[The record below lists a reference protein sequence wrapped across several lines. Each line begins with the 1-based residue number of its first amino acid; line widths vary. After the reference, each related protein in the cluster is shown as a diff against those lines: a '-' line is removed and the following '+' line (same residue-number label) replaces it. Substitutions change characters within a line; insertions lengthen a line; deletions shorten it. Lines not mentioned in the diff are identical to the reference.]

1 MLHDRLVIALCTS
14 RIQNAE
20 ILESVRAFVDEAR
33 RRDYY
38 VLVFN
43 SGLEE
48 SEGGRSEASCYS
60 VYDLIPL
67 GLVDLIVIMRET
79 IRNDAVSNTIAA
91 IAKEHRIPVLCYDG
105 QMDSVPSVFSYANQ
119 AFSSL
124 LDHVLGDHGCRHVCL
139 ITGVRGHYG
148 SECMVMAYREAMK
161 KYGLPFDESRV
172 AYGDYWEEPAA
183 AATKRFLAQ
192 DDIPDAIICVNDTM
206 AIACCAVLREQG
218 LRVPEDVIVTGCDGI
233 VLERYYTPRLTTC
246 IKDYARMTAAALDTA
261 EMILEGEEVA
271 MQCEIP
277 PMLQLSESCGCR
289 VTEQRDQNEAI
300 RSLFHKLTVSALQE
314 ADEYGILGELMDRKQ
329 ATVIDYLDVLITH
342 IPDDA
347 VLCLRDSL
355 SADITPASLHQFA
368 DDGEL
373 MSTASYSRKEK
384 RFSIVPRAQLFPNFE
399 TVLAAGRTVYINSVY
414 LRDEVYGYYAY
425 YGTALEE
432 ECFKLPKLIHTAGNV
447 IGSHLIAARLLAMN
461 ERLLAARVRDTL
473 TGMLNLHGAMKQL
486 NERLAAEV
494 GGVNSR
500 LVMLVIGLRK
510 LRQINSI
517 FGHTEGDQA
526 LLSLSNAIQDCIDS
540 DIIAARIGGDEFL
553 LAFFTTDNRSNTADA
568 LIDVLKKRLRSYN
581 QVSGKS
587 YSIEIAIGRVSA
599 PVGASLSLDAML
611 NEAVSLKD
619 AEKSDFRMEGDISQ
633 ADPAE
638 MDRIISENLL
648 VYYFQPIIST
658 KTGHIYAY
666 EALMR
671 SSVDSELSP
680 LTLLRYATGTGR
692 LYEIEW
698 LTYYNVL
705 RHMRANNTVFDKKRI
720 FINSIPGHFISDADF
735 LKLKEQYGD
744 LLPQL
749 VVEFTEQAE
758 TEGEELRQIQQRCA
772 ENNMDIAVD
781 DYGTGYSNITNLLR
795 YSPNYVKIDRSLIS
809 SIHED
814 PKKQHFVTN
823 IIEFAHANGFMA
835 LAEGVE
841 TMDELRAVIRFG
853 ADLVQGNFT
862 AKPSAVPIEGI
873 DDTLSALIV
882 KLSAA
887 AAKQLLR
894 KTYMPSGETSAN
906 LRDLER
912 DNYTDIFI
920 AQPDFE
926 LCGEFNTPC
935 GLVIKIKDDT
945 TCCLVLRDV
954 YFNSTNQLPVIQ
966 IGRNCKVTLDF
977 EGDNRMDNGGILV
990 PESSTLNLTG
1000 RGNLSI
1006 STSQYKAYAI
1016 GNDADFCCGNINI
1029 DLAGCLQIA
1038 SNGDQAI
1045 GIGAG
1050 TGKGQSITVCGT
1062 RIFIQMSGIEGIGI
1076 GTLEG
1081 STRLEFAGCVAD
1093 FDLNLANGTAIGAYI
1108 GTPSVKCDT
1117 VDLTFSGSGKAM
1129 TCVGTLSGG
1138 GTYVLSESSVTANLT
1153 GQSIIAV
1160 GSADQAPEVSLR
1172 QCKIGV
1178 HFEGTRALDI
1188 GSIERD
1194 ARLTIV
1200 DTELDIYLRS
1210 GLAMHLGAEESHIY
1224 RSGGGEELN
1233 INQ

>member
-1 MLHDRLVIALCTS
+1 MLHDRLVFALCTS
-14 RIQNAE
+14 RIQNLE
-20 ILESVRAFVDEAR
+20 ILESIRAFVDEAR

-48 SEGGRSEASCYS
+48 FDGSKPEPSCYS

-67 GLVDLIVIMRET
+67 DIVDMIVVMRET
-79 IRNDAVSNTIAA
+79 IHNDAVSNTIAA
-91 IAKEHRIPVLCYDG
+91 IAKEHRIPIMCYDG
-105 QMDSVPSVFSYANQ
+105 KMDGVPSVFSYATQ
-119 AFSSL
+119 AFTDL
-124 LDHVLGDHGCRHVCL
+124 LEHVFTDHGCRHVNL

-148 SECMVMAYREAMK
+148 SECMVMAYREVLRRHD
-161 KYGLPFDESRV
+161 LPFEESRV
-172 AYGDYWEEPAA
+172 AYGDYWEGPAI

-192 DDIPDAIICVNDTM
+192 DELPDAIVCVNDTM
-206 AIACCAVLREQG
+206 AIACCSVLREQG

-233 VLERYYTPRLTTC
+233 VPERYYTPRLTTC
-246 IKDYARMTAAALDTA
+246 VKDYARLTVAALDTA
-261 EMILEGEEVA
+261 EMILAGENVA
-271 MQCEIP
+271 ESCEIP
-277 PMLQLSESCGCR
+277 PMMQLSESCGCR
-289 VTEQRDQNEAI
+289 VTEQRDQNGSI
-300 RSLFHKLTVSALQE
+300 RLLIHRLSVSACQE
-314 ADEYGILGELMDRKQ
+314 SDEYGILGELMERKQ
-329 ATVIDYLDVLITH
+329 ATVIDYLDVLVTH
-342 IPDDA
+342 LPDDSM
-347 VLCLRDSL
+347 LCLRDSL
-355 SADITPASLHQFA
+355 SADTSAASLNQFA
-368 DDGEL
+368 DDAEL
-373 MSTASYSRKEK
+373 MSTASFSRKEK
-384 RFSIVPRAQLFPNFE
+384 RFSLVPRGQLIPNLE
-399 TVLAAGRTVYINSVY
+399 TVLAAGRTVYVNSVY

-425 YGTALEE
+425 YGTELDEE
-432 ECFKLPKLIHTAGNV
+432 AFKLPKFIHTAGNV

-461 ERLLAARVRDTL
+461 ERLIAARIRDAL
-473 TGMLNLHGAMKQL
+473 TGMLNLHGALKQL
-486 NERLAAEV
+486 GERLAAEPD
-494 GGVNSR
+494 GSR
-500 LVMLVIGLRK
+500 LEMLVIGLRK

-517 FGHTEGDQA
+517 FGHSEGDQA
-526 LLSLSNAIQDCIDS
+526 LLSLAGAIQDCIDS
-540 DIIAARIGGDEFL
+540 DIVSARIGGDEFMI
-553 LAFFTTDNRSNTADA
+553 AFFASENRSDTADA

-587 YSIEIAIGRVSA
+587 YSIEIAVGHVSS
-599 PVGASLSLDAML
+599 PVGSGISLEAML
-611 NEAVSLKD
+611 NEAIAIKD
-619 AEKSDFRMEGDISQ
+619 SEKSDQRIEGSHVPH

-648 VYYFQPIIST
+648 TYYFQPIIST

-671 SSVDSELSP
+671 AKADDELSP
-680 LTLLRYATGTGR
+680 LTLLHYASNAGR

-705 RHMRANNTVFDKKRI
+705 KHMRENRQLFDKKRI
-720 FINSIPGHFISDADF
+720 FINSIPGHFITDTDF
-735 LKLKEQYGD
+735 AKLKEQYHD

-781 DYGTGYSNITNLLR
+781 DYGTGYSNVTNLLR
-795 YSPNYVKIDRSLIS
+795 YSPNYVKIDRSLIAC
-809 SIHED
+809 IQED

-823 IIEFAHANGFMA
+823 IIEFAHTNGFMA

-862 AKPSAVPIEGI
+862 AKPSAVPVDGI

-894 KTYMPSGETSAN
+894 KTYMPSGEQSVG

-912 DNYTDIFI
+912 DNFTDIFV
-920 AQPDFE
+920 AQPRLE
-926 LCGEFNTPC
+926 LVGEFNTPC

-945 TCCLVLRDV
+945 ACHIVLRDV
-954 YFNSTNQLPVIQ
+954 YFNSANQVPVIQ
-966 IGRNCKVTLDF
+966 IGRNCEVTLEF
-977 EGDNRMDNGGILV
+977 SGDNRMDNGGILV

-1006 STSQYKAYAI
+1006 STSQYKAFAI
-1016 GNDADFCCGNINI
+1016 GNDADFACGNINI

-1050 TGKGQSITVCGT
+1050 MGKGQQMSVCGT

-1081 STRLEFAGCVAD
+1081 STKLSFAGCVAD
-1093 FDLNLANGTAIGAYI
+1093 FDLNLANGTGIGAYF
-1108 GTPSVKCDT
+1108 GKPAVKCDT
-1117 VDLTFSGSGKAM
+1117 VDLSFTGSGKAM
-1129 TCVGTLSGG
+1129 TCVGSLTNGADI
-1138 GTYVLSESSVTANLT
+1138 VLSESGFSASMT
-1153 GQSIIAV
+1153 GQSIIAL
-1160 GSADQAPEVSLR
+1160 GSADCAPDISLR
-1172 QCKIGV
+1172 QCKV
-1178 HFEGTRALDI
+1178 SVRFEGTRALDV

-1194 ARLTIV
+1194 AKLTLV
-1200 DTELDIYLRS
+1200 DTDLEIYLRS
-1210 GLAMHLGAEESHIY
+1210 GQAMHLGAEASHIY